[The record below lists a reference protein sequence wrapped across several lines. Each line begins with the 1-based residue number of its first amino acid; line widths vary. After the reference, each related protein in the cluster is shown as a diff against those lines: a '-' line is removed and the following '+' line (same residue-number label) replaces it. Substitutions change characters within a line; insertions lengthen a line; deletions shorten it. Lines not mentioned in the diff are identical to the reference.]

1 MIRTS
6 HTLRTAAAALVA
18 AVLAG
23 LLTWVITRPP
33 DPLTAD
39 QARDR
44 LQAGATTT
52 IPGRAVPS
60 ASVTPLV
67 TATASPPPE
76 VPDEP
81 PVSVTLASLGLTLP
95 ILGVGLAA
103 DGQMELPPNP
113 SEVGWYRFG
122 PSPTT
127 TEGAVVLAAH
137 VDSRT
142 YGAGPL
148 ARLGA
153 IVPGSTITVATATRT
168 VSYTVT
174 DVISVLKSELDL
186 DLVFDRSGP
195 PRLHLV
201 TCGGEYVRGQGW
213 SSNVTVVATR
223 NA

>member
-1 MIRTS
+1 
-6 HTLRTAAAALVA
+6 VA
-18 AVLAG
+18 G
-23 LLTWVITRPP
+23 
-33 DPLTAD
+33 D

-44 LQAGATTT
+44 LQAGATPSR
-52 IPGRAVPS
+52 PGSSVAS

-67 TATASPPPE
+67 TATASRPPAVPE
-76 VPDEP
+76 EP
-81 PVSVTLASLGLTLP
+81 PVSVSLASLGLTLP
-95 ILGVGLAA
+95 IRAVGLAA
-103 DGQMELPPNP
+103 DGQMDLPPNP

-127 TEGAVVLAAH
+127 GEGAVVLAAH
-137 VDSRT
+137 VDSRM

-153 IVPGSTITVATATRT
+153 IVPGATITVATATRT

-174 DVISVLKSELDL
+174 DVISVLKSDLDV

-213 SSNVTVVATR
+213 TSNVTVVATR